1 MRPFQADRSMAPP
14 AKASDDFKTINDLI
28 NPLNDF
34 FTIANLNCA
43 LFAQKTLLA
52 HICQIAITI

>member
-1 MRPFQADRSMAPP
+1 MAPP

>member
-1 MRPFQADRSMAPP
+1 MIP
-14 AKASDDFKTINDLI
+14 AKASDDFQMINDLI
-28 NPLNDF
+28 KLLNDF

-43 LFAQKTLLA
+43 LFAQKTILA